1 MSASHEVFAAEG
13 STESWP
19 NLLCQVA
26 QEVFSMMVGVNL
38 TVPAQVEA
46 ESSGEVT
53 GMVGLAGALCGV
65 LTVRC
70 TKSASIQIASRML
83 GFSEEEATL
92 HMSDA
97 IGEVCNMVA
106 GGFKA
111 KINGLE
117 DKCMLSV
124 PTVITGDNYTTHA
137 PIVGN
142 RIEVQLL
149 FHNEPL
155 WIMLETRG

>member
-1 MSASHEVFAAEG
+1 MSAPHEALSADG
-13 STESWP
+13 TTESWRG
-19 NLLCQVA
+19 LLSRAA
-26 QEVFSMMVGVNL
+26 QEVFSMMVGVEL
-38 TVPAQVEA
+38 TVPAQPEGEA
-46 ESSGEVT
+46 SGEVT

-70 TKSASIQIASRML
+70 TKSASVEIASRML
-83 GFSEEEATL
+83 GLSAEEAAL
-92 HMSDA
+92 QGGDA

-124 PTVITGDNYTTHA
+124 PTVITGDNYATHSL
-137 PIVGN
+137 IVGN
-142 RIEVQLL
+142 RIEVQLA
-149 FHNEPL
+149 FRGEPM
-155 WIMLETRG
+155 WVTLETRG